1 MAVNPASAA
10 AYIVELLN
18 LLSKRKKENESLL
31 KSIKKK
37 AKVIGGVPFIPTG
50 LENKSTEELL
60 KELNSAYGGLAPI
73 AFSSSNTLAG
83 ANLTSLSEDEDS
95 IQISQSS
102 SAAEIVPVTACPVDT
117 PTILPEYSKDEI
129 QKVIEEAAKECDTR
143 GVISPLIKGLDVK
156 EVLDAKCDIVAPI
169 PVGTAVFLDI
179 VPPAP
184 VDEKEPENALKKPTK
199 TLVVLNTT
207 KGLGNKV
214 EKQKTIKSLGQE
226 IQVIKKG
233 LPVSALKKEGDS
245 VNCGEPILTVGNK
258 TITSPS
264 SGILRNL
271 YVKDVASKN
280 DRLFLIEETSPQ
292 DSIDKALKASD
303 ELGVKINQLS
313 SLKEQLGKIEPR
325 TWVLK
330 QIWGVYEGQYQGY
343 ISYYNKFNPLVKKLE
358 DLNAE
363 FKKNNETLKNLATAV
378 SNNIIAFSSLTGDAQ
393 KLVDRQKEIVTE
405 ISNTTSQLDSIRK
418 EQPLYFSLK
427 SDSAS
432 LATIKNGETTLIAGS
447 GNISFTPSQQYIFV
461 PNKIG
466 DKKQVESSKDINI
479 GLGNLIKGFTNN
491 ILFNNRI
498 VSKWDDNNLNINQEA
513 LTYSDLSLEDPANY
527 SLRFYSNYD
536 GYENWTG
543 SMWQTRKNFVTKA
556 RNFGDEIKN
565 ISDTDLI
572 EKKSEGLREEEK
584 LLPFTIETLANKSF
598 DAIVEYSKKYGYYE
612 INVGSLFTTS
622 EGNRETTLKKKR
634 DDAEAAF
641 QASYTKYLN
650 IRKKI
655 EDIEKD
661 IEEFP
666 IKLTEIVGGGCSLE
680 GASQPTSASID
691 GEDVNLITWPT
702 IESEPPKDDDNYK
715 GNPQPNSPPVT
726 DIKYWKK
733 YCKLASTVNLL
744 PLFWPIGLLIPTPG
758 PLIKIPLPVI
768 WKPLVVVP
776 NPICLIVIGIDICG
790 ICPAPWVYIVN
801 PGWPFP
807 VSLATPKSSWFLTGI
822 RGPKKIDD
830 ETTSKPLAAIPN
842 ITIPLKYKQNGLDK
856 QQPVTIDAAPLITK
870 LLPLE
875 QDDLPTYERLTLTNL
890 VYVSYLVKW
899 CSAGK
904 KTMGF
909 FENP

>member
-10 AYIVELLN
+10 AYIVELLG
-18 LLSKRKKENESLL
+18 LLAGKKKANESLL
-31 KSIKKK
+31 NSIKKK
-37 AKVIGGVPFIPTG
+37 AKVIDGIPYIPTG
-50 LENKSTEELL
+50 FENKSPKELL
-60 KELNSAYGGLAPI
+60 NELNSAYGSLAPI
-73 AFSSSNTLAG
+73 SFSGTNTNGL
-83 ANLTSLSEDEDS
+83 NLTAGTEDEDS
-95 IQISQSS
+95 IQISQTS
-102 SAAEIVPVTACPVDT
+102 SAAEIVPVTACPVDI
-117 PTILPEYSKDEI
+117 PTVLPEYTKDEI
-129 QKVIEEAAKECDTR
+129 QKVLEDVAKECDTR
-143 GVISPLIKGLDVK
+143 GVISPLIKGLGVK
-156 EVLDAKCDIVAPI
+156 DVLDAKCDIVAPI
-169 PVGTAVFLDI
+169 AVGNAVFLDI
-179 VPPAP
+179 AAAAP
-184 VDEKEPENALKKPTK
+184 SDEKEPANALKKPTK
-199 TLVVLNTT
+199 TLVTLNST
-207 KGLGNKV
+207 KGLGDNKG
-214 EKQKTIKSLGQE
+214 KS
-226 IQVIKKG
+226 KG
-233 LPVSALKKEGDS
+233 VPVVSFKKEGDS
-245 VNCGEPILTVGNK
+245 VNCGDPILTIGNK

-313 SLKEQLGKIEPR
+313 SLKEELGKIEPR

-363 FKKNNETLKNLATAV
+363 FKKNTESLKKIASAT
-378 SNNIIAFSSLTGDAQ
+378 SNDIIAFSSLTGDSK
-393 KLVDRQKEIVTE
+393 KLVDRQKEIITE

-432 LATIKNGETTLIAGS
+432 LAAIKNGETTLAAG
-447 GNISFTPSQQYIFV
+447 NTSFTTSQQYIFV

-466 DKKQVESSKDINI
+466 DKKQVESAKDINV
-479 GLGNLIKGFTNN
+479 GLGDLVKGFTNN
-491 ILFNNRI
+491 ILFNNRKI
-498 VSKWDDNNLNINQEA
+498 DQWNQTNLNINQQG
-513 LTYSDLSLEDPANY
+513 LTYSNLRLVDPTNY
-527 SLRFYSNYD
+527 ALMFDDSGGNSEFWS
-536 GYENWTG
+536 G

-584 LLPFTIETLANKSF
+584 LLPSTIETLANKSF

-641 QASYTKYLN
+641 QLSYAKYLD
-650 IRKKI
+650 IRTKI
-655 EDIEKD
+655 DNVEKD

-666 IKLTEIVGGGCSLE
+666 TKLVEILGGGCVLE
-680 GASQPTSASID
+680 GASQPTAANID
-691 GEDVNLITWPT
+691 GEDVNLITWPVV
-702 IESEPPKDDDNYK
+702 ESPPPKDDDNYK

-733 YCKLASTVNLL
+733 YCKVASTVNLL

-776 NPICLIVIGIDICG
+776 TPICLIVIGIDICG

-807 VSLATPKSSWFLTGI
+807 ISLATPKSSWFLTGI

-830 ETTSKPLAAIPN
+830 ETTSKPLAAIPT
-842 ITIPLKYKQNGLDK
+842 ITIPLKYKQNGIDK
-856 QQPVTIDAAPLITK
+856 QEPLTIDAAPLITK

-875 QDDLPTYERLTLTNL
+875 QDDLPVYERLTLTNL
-890 VYVSYLVKW
+890 PYISYLVKW
-899 CSAGK
+899 CTAGK